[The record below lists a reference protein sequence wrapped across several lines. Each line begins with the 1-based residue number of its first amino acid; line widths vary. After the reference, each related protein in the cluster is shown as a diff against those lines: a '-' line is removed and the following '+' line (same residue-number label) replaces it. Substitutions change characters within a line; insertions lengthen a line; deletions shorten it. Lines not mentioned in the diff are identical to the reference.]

1 MVEKEWLQ
9 ISYQNL
15 KSLLLIE
22 ASEVQD
28 LRSKAASL
36 TLTHWFLSM
45 SSSLCLAPSL
55 LISKISNKKVW
66 FPVLLAPKYHPRLY
80 SQSLVISRVI
90 PCSCCPGGH
99 RDEAPTR
106 GTEERGTPSEEAD
119 WPPPKHEA
127 YHNHNC
133 HHSLYQF
140 LRLEDAYLR
149 PWGLLEGTWYKWFQV
164 SHFVGAQISCVFF
177 YIEKGSF
184 GRLLLLSLLFIH
196 SCPLLYPHPSWF
208 LPQWMTCEWQGNTPG
223 IQIER

>member
-45 SSSLCLAPSL
+45 SSSLFLAPSL

-66 FPVLLAPKYHPRLY
+66 FPVLLVPKYHPRLY

-164 SHFVGAQISCVFF
+164 SHFVVPKFHVFSSTLRKVHLAGCFSFLF
-177 YIEKGSF
+177 YSF
-184 GRLLLLSLLFIH
+184 TPVLFFIH
-196 SCPLLYPHPSWF
+196 IHPDSYHN
-208 LPQWMTCEWQGNTPG
+208 EWPVNGRATPG